1 MRKWIRKILWSQ
13 GHKKNSGHCYT
24 LFYIVLCRPCERF
37 SPITLCRTVCPTL
50 TAIIAVRDTPRGGGC
65 FRVDCFPACIRRRG
79 VLLDLWGTQLSN
91 RTAIL
96 NIPINPWGR
105 RRGWLLETHRL
116 NKTPWWDRTR
126 INKPPCT
133 PVEGGRGGEECLIL
147 FLSIYMSHLTS
158 HCFNSDWFA
167 IFCLSAQLCSLLND
181 WVVKCEQECRLTSL
195 HLHIFSYSMH
205 F

>member
-1 MRKWIRKILWSQ
+1 M
-13 GHKKNSGHCYT
+13 
-24 LFYIVLCRPCERF
+24 LCRPCERF

-79 VLLDLWGTQLSN
+79 VLLDMWGTQLSN

-133 PVEGGRGGEECLIL
+133 PVEGGRGGEEERIVCSYFCPFTWVTWPLIAL
-147 FLSIYMSHLTS
+147 IQTGLLS
-158 HCFNSDWFA
+158 FA
-167 IFCLSAQLCSLLND
+167 YLPNVVPSWTTGWWNVSKREKVSSNIPAPPHFQLLNA
-181 WVVKCEQECRLTSL
+181 L
-195 HLHIFSYSMH
+195 
-205 F
+205 